1 MSTSSVVQNFVNGL
15 KSRNRNVQNKAAQDL
30 FLYVKTELR
39 EMSQEELAQFF
50 DEFDHHIFNMVN
62 AADINEKKGG
72 ALAMKCL
79 ITSDGLTTRK
89 GISPYLNRLRDLL
102 LINDVSVMEIAARSL
117 VKLANMPGSKG
128 ADSFDFDI
136 KKAFE
141 MLSGDRQEYRRHAAV
156 FILRELAIALPTYF
170 YQQILTFFEHIFNA
184 IFDPKPAIRESA
196 GEALRAALIVTAQRE
211 NTKQSSEPQ
220 WYKICY
226 DEASASFN
234 QDVATGKEQK
244 GMTRDDR
251 IHGGLI
257 VFNELFR
264 CANASWE
271 RRYTALKTL
280 FPKAHHNKFLEAS
293 SHSSMSSQLNTFVP
307 RLKVPFIDKLGS
319 TQMHMEAEHHHNG
332 MAKFASVSSQKK
344 SQTISYFTT
353 IFLLQHNVLESA
365 YAHEILQAH
374 YTTICD
380 NVLEQRFS
388 KSPYVQQALLQILPR
403 LAAFNR
409 EVFVE
414 KYLQICV
421 PHLMQILRGK
431 EKDRTVAYITIG
443 YLAVAVESAIE
454 KYLETI
460 MSCVKMALPAKD
472 LASSKRKAPVD
483 PAVFA
488 CITLLAHAVRSEIV
502 KDVRDILEQ
511 MFSTGLS
518 PALTVCLRELSENV
532 PQLKSGITDGLIGVL
547 SQVLMNKPAAIP
559 YAALPPIAIDG
570 SLIMQMADGGTTVL
584 ALKTLGTF
592 NFEEQNM
599 LDFVQRCAD
608 YFIVHEQQEIRLEAV
623 QTCTRLLKLAVQ
635 SAESMENSKT
645 LSDTVSHVIERLL
658 MVAITDMDCNV
669 RIRILRS
676 LDETFDA
683 KLAQPESL
691 NSLFI
696 TLHDEIFEI
705 RELAMVTI
713 GRLSSMNP
721 AYVMPKLRTTMIE
734 LLTDL
739 KYSGMNRNKEQS
751 ARMLDH
757 LVISTPRLISSYM
770 NPILKALV
778 PKLHEPES
786 NPGVILNV
794 LRTIGDL
801 AEVNGG
807 SNEMELWADDLLSI
821 LLEMLG
827 DAGSPDKRGVAL
839 WTLGQLI
846 SATGRVVSPYHK
858 YPVLIDILINFLKT
872 EQRRSIRRETIRV
885 LGLLGAMDPYKHKM
899 NKGLIDSQKDNVLIA
914 YSDGKVDESQD
925 ISTAELLVNMGNA
938 LDEYYPAVAIAALM
952 RILRDPTLS
961 TRHTSVVQAVTFIF
975 QSLGIK
981 CVPYLAQVL
990 PNLLDNVRTADNNL
1004 REFLFQQL
1012 AILVAFVKLHI
1023 ISYMSDIFKLIKE
1036 FWTINTPLQSTLI
1049 NLIEQIAVALGC
1061 EFRDYLAELIPQ
1073 ILRVL
1078 QHDNSKDRMV
1088 TRRLLQALQKF
1099 GSTLG
1104 YYLPLIVPP
1113 IVKLFDSPYV
1123 PQQVS
1128 LVALETINNLAC
1140 QLDFTDFS
1148 SRIIHPLVRVLD
1160 TEPELRDQ
1168 AMTTLRSLVKQLG
1181 KKYLV
1186 FVPMV
1191 QRILTKHRIGDSEYD
1206 KLLIRLQNNSTL
1218 ADACGSGEFGLR
1230 QAKIKYNEPFVT
1242 DRNSNNRNLQ
1252 VSTNVL
1258 RTAWQV
1264 TRRVS
1269 KDDWVE
1275 WLKRLSI
1282 GLLKESPSHALRACC
1297 SLAQEYDTLLRD
1309 LFNAAF
1315 ISCWTELSPE
1325 HKHELTQSLIQ
1336 ALQVT
1341 DMPEITQ
1348 TILNLAEF
1356 MEHCDRDPIPIE
1368 TNLLGTRAMAC
1379 RAYAKALRY
1388 KEEEFLLKEEASVF
1402 ESLILINNKLQQRE
1416 AAEGLLTTYRN
1427 AANELNVQGR
1437 WYEKLHN
1444 WDQAL
1449 EHYERNLQ
1457 TDSSDLE
1464 ARLGHMRC
1472 LEALGDWSELSQVT
1486 KREWEGFGTEAR
1498 ARASPLAAVAAWG
1511 LQDWE
1516 AMREYVRC
1524 IPEDTQDGSYYR
1536 AVLAVHHD
1544 DFETAQRLIDE
1555 TRDLLD
1561 TELTSMAGESYE
1573 RAYGAM
1579 VCVQMLAELEEVI
1592 QYKLIPERREPL
1604 KTMWWKRLQGGQR
1617 LVEDWRRIIQVH
1629 SLVVKPHD
1637 DIHTWLKYASLCR
1650 KSGSLHL
1657 SHKTLVMLLGTDP
1670 KLNPDEKLP
1679 CNQPQVTFAY
1689 TKYMAAS
1696 NQLQEAYDQL
1706 RCFVDKYSTELS
1718 CLPPEAVKPQ
1728 DQRLMARCYLRLA
1741 TWQNKLQER
1750 LCPGAIQGDLECFE
1764 KATSYDPNWYK
1775 AWHRWAYMNFKVV
1788 QAQKTALD
1796 KQQASLPPGLNIGIG
1811 LSMDSDMLII
1821 QQYAVPAVQGF
1832 FRSISLIKGNSLQDT
1847 LRLLTLWFDYGNHA
1861 EVYDA
1866 LMSGMKLIEI
1876 NTWLQVI
1883 PQLIARIDTH
1893 RQLVGQ
1899 LIHQLLMDIGKNH
1912 PQALVYPLTVASKS
1926 ASLARRNAAFKI
1938 LDSMRKHSPTLVE
1951 QAVMCSEELIRVAIL
1966 WHEQWHEGLEEA
1978 SRLYFGDRN
1987 VKGMFEILEPLHA
2000 MLERGPQTLKET
2012 SFSQAYGRELTE
2024 AYEWSQRYKTSAVV
2038 MDLDRAWDIYYH
2050 VFQKISRQLPQLTS
2064 LELPYVSPKLMTCK
2078 DLELAVPGSYNPGQE
2093 LIRISHIKTNLQ
2105 VITSKQRPRKLCIRG
2120 SNGKDYM
2127 YLLKGHED
2135 LRQDERVM
2143 QLFSLVNTL
2152 LLDDPDTF
2160 RRNLAIQRYAVIP
2173 LSTNSGL
2180 IGWVPHCDTLHTLIR
2195 DYRDKKKVPLNQE
2208 HRTMLNF
2215 APDYDHLTLMQKV
2228 EVFEYALGQTQG
2240 DDLAKLLWL
2249 KSPSSELWFE
2259 RRNNYTRSLAVMSMV
2274 GYILGLGDRHPS
2286 NLMLDRMS
2294 GKILHIDFGDCF
2306 EVAMTREKFPEKIPF
2321 RLTRMLIKAMEVT
2334 GIEGTYRRTC
2344 ESVMLVLRRNK
2355 DSLMAVLEAFVY
2367 DPLLNWRLLD
2377 VDKKGND
2384 AAGANG
2390 GGAAG
2395 RGGSGM
2401 QVGNS
2406 GDSLSNSVEDSLPM
2420 AKSKTYEAQLLLQQA
2435 GGLHNNVADETNSK
2449 ASQVI
2454 KRVKCKLTG
2463 TDFQTQ
2469 KSVNE
2474 QQQVELLIQQATNNE
2489 NLCQCYIGWCPF
2501 W

>member
-1 MSTSSVVQNFVNGL
+1 MSTPSNVQHFVNGL

-39 EMSQEELAQFF
+39 EMSQEELMKFF
-50 DEFDHHIFNMVN
+50 DDFDHHIFNMVN
-62 AADINEKKGG
+62 SPDINEKKGG

-79 ITSDGLTTRK
+79 ISGDALITRK

-102 LINDVSVMEIAARSL
+102 LINDVSIMEIAARSL

-128 ADSFDFDI
+128 AESFDFDI

-184 IFDPKPAIRESA
+184 IFDPKPAIRKSA

-211 NTKQSSEPQ
+211 STKQSSEPQ
-220 WYKICY
+220 WYNICY
-226 DEASASFN
+226 EEASNSFKTE
-234 QDVATGKEQK
+234 VLTGKEQK

-264 CANASWE
+264 CANAQWE
-271 RRYTALKTL
+271 RQYTTLKKL
-280 FPKAHHNKFLEAS
+280 FPKSQHNKFLEAGS
-293 SHSSMSSQLNTFVP
+293 SSSVGSQLTTIVP
-307 RLKVPFIDKLGS
+307 RLKVPFVDKLGS
-319 TQMHMEAEHHHNG
+319 TQMHMDSEQHNG
-332 MAKFASVSSQKK
+332 IGNKLAS
-344 SQTISYFTT
+344 
-353 IFLLQHNVLESA
+353 HNVLESA
-365 YAHEILQAH
+365 YAHEILKKH
-374 YTTICD
+374 FIKICD
-380 NVLEQRFS
+380 NVLEQRSS
-388 KSPYVQQALLQILPR
+388 KSLYVQQALLQIMPR

-414 KYLQICV
+414 QYLNRCV
-421 PHLMQILRGK
+421 AHLMAILRGK
-431 EKDRTVAYITIG
+431 EKDRNVAYITIG
-443 YLAVAVESAIE
+443 YIAVAVESDIE
-454 KYLETI
+454 NLLKPI
-460 MSCVKMALPAKD
+460 MSNIKQALPLKE
-472 LASSKRKAPVD
+472 LASKRKVPVD
-483 PAVFA
+483 ATVFA
-488 CITLLAHAVRSEIV
+488 CITLLAHAVKSQIAE
-502 KDVRDILEQ
+502 DVREILEQ
-511 MFSTGLS
+511 MFHTGLS
-518 PALTVCLRELSENV
+518 PALTVCLRELAENV
-532 PQLKSGITDGLIGVL
+532 SELKSAITEGLIGVL
-547 SQVLMNKPAAIP
+547 FQVLMNKPAAIP
-559 YAALPPIAIDG
+559 YATMPPISIDA
-570 SLIMQMADGGTTVL
+570 SLMLQSADSPTIVL
-584 ALKTLGTF
+584 ALRTLGTF
-592 NFEEQNM
+592 NFQEQNM

-608 YFIVHEQQEIRLEAV
+608 FFIVHEQQEIRLEAV
-623 QTCTRLLKLAVQ
+623 QTCTRLLKLAVKD

-658 MVAITDMDCNV
+658 TVAITDMDYNV

-691 NSLFI
+691 NALFI

-739 KYSGMNRNKEQS
+739 KYSGMSRNKEQS

-786 NPGVILNV
+786 NPGVVLNV

-807 SNEMELWADDLLSI
+807 SNEMELWADELLSI

-914 YSDGKVDESQD
+914 YSDGKSDESQD
-925 ISTAELLVNMGNA
+925 ISSAELLVNMGNA

-975 QSLGIK
+975 HTLGIK

-1023 ISYMSDIFKLIKE
+1023 ISYMDDIFKLIKE
-1036 FWTINTPLQSTLI
+1036 FWTINTPLHSTLI
-1049 NLIEQIAVALGC
+1049 NLIEQIALALGC
-1061 EFRDYLAELIPQ
+1061 EFRDYLAQLIPQ
-1073 ILRVL
+1073 ILRGL
-1078 QHDNSKDRMV
+1078 QQDSSKDRMD

-1104 YYLPLIVPP
+1104 YYLPLILPP
-1113 IVKLFDSPYV
+1113 IIKFFDSPYV

-1128 LVALETINNLAC
+1128 LVALETISVLAG
-1140 QLDFTDFS
+1140 QLDFSDYS
-1148 SRIIHPLVRVLD
+1148 SRIIHPLVRVLE
-1160 TEPELRDQ
+1160 TEPELREQ

-1191 QRILTKHRIGDSEYD
+1191 QRTMSRHRIVDPEYE
-1206 KLLIRLQNNSTL
+1206 KLLTRIQSNSTL
-1218 ADACGSGEFGLR
+1218 ADPCGISFGIGIHFGQR
-1230 QAKIKYNEPFVT
+1230 QAKYNEPFVL
-1242 DRNSNNRNLQ
+1242 DSNSSSKNLK
-1252 VSTNVL
+1252 VSTTAL

-1264 TRRVS
+1264 SRRVS

-1275 WLKRLSI
+1275 WLKRLSV

-1297 SLAQEYDTLLRD
+1297 VLAQDYDTLLRD

-1315 ISCWTELSPE
+1315 ISCWTKLSKE
-1325 HKHELTQSLIQ
+1325 HKDELTQSLIQ
-1336 ALQVT
+1336 ALKIT

-1356 MEHCDRDPIPIE
+1356 MEHCDRDPIPFE
-1368 TNLLGTRAMAC
+1368 TQLLGTRAMAC

-1388 KEEEFLLKEEASVF
+1388 KEKEFVERQEAPVF

-1427 AANELNVQGR
+1427 SANKGNVHGR

-1449 EHYERNLQ
+1449 HHYQLNLNAD
-1457 TDSSDLE
+1457 TNDLE

-1472 LEALGDWSELSQVT
+1472 LEALGDWSQLSS
-1486 KREWEGFGTEAR
+1486 KCKEEWPKFSTEDK

-1516 AMREYVRC
+1516 GMQEYVRC
-1524 IPEDTQDGSYYR
+1524 IPVDTQDGSYYR
-1536 AVLAVHHD
+1536 AVLAVHREEY
-1544 DFETAQRLIDE
+1544 ETAQRLIDE

-1592 QYKLIPERREPL
+1592 QYKLIPDRREPL
-1604 KTMWWKRLQGGQR
+1604 KAMWWKRLQGGQR

-1629 SLVVKPHD
+1629 SLVVKPHE

-1650 KSGSLHL
+1650 KSGSLYL

-1670 KLNPDEKLP
+1670 QLAPDEPLP
-1679 CNQPQVTFAY
+1679 CNLPQVTYAY
-1689 TKYMAAS
+1689 TKYLAGSGEPELAYK
-1696 NQLQEAYDQL
+1696 QLDDFVNTYSAQL
-1706 RCFVDKYSTELS
+1706 T
-1718 CLPPEAVKPQ
+1718 CLPPEARKPQ

-1741 TWQNKLQER
+1741 TWQNKQHENR
-1750 LCPGAIQGDLECFE
+1750 SNQDAVKGALECFAQ
-1764 KATSYDPNWYK
+1764 ATSYDPNWYK
-1775 AWHRWAYMNFKVV
+1775 AWHLWAYMNFKVV
-1788 QAQKTALD
+1788 REK
-1796 KQQASLPPGLNIGIG
+1796 SPSGL
-1811 LSMDSDMLII
+1811 DSDRSII
-1821 QQYAVPAVQGF
+1821 QKYAVPAVQGF
-1832 FRSISLIKGNSLQDT
+1832 FRSISLIQGNSLQDT
-1847 LRLLTLWFDYGNHA
+1847 LRLLTLWFDYGHHA
-1861 EVYDA
+1861 EVFHA
-1866 LMSGMKLIEI
+1866 LDSGMKVIEI

-1893 RQLVGQ
+1893 RRLVGQ
-1899 LIHQLLMDIGKNH
+1899 LIHTLLIDVGKNH

-1926 ASLARRNAAFKI
+1926 ASLSRKNAAFKV

-2000 MLERGPQTLKET
+2000 MLDRGPQTLKET

-2024 AYEWSQRYKTSAVV
+2024 AYEWTQRYKTSAVL

-2078 DLELAVPGSYNPGQE
+2078 NLELAVPGSYNPGQE

-2208 HRTMLNF
+2208 HRTMLNY

-2240 DDLAKLLWL
+2240 DDLAMLLWL

-2377 VDKKGND
+2377 VDKKANETTTTSS
-2384 AAGANG
+2384 AAAVGS
-2390 GGAAG
+2390 
-2395 RGGSGM
+2395 GGSP
-2401 QVGNS
+2401 
-2406 GDSLSNSVEDSLPM
+2406 SNSNEQESLLQGNPM
-2420 AKSKTYEAQLLLQQA
+2420 AKSKTYEPQLPHGALS
-2435 GGLHNNVADETNSK
+2435 NVADVTSGK
-2449 ASQVI
+2449 ASMVI
-2454 KRVKCKLTG
+2454 QRVNRKLTG
-2463 TDFQTQ
+2463 TDFQMSKMT
-2469 KSVNE
+2469 E

>member
-1 MSTSSVVQNFVNGL
+1 MSTTSVVQQFVNGL
-15 KSRNRNVQNKAAQDL
+15 KSRNRNVQNKATQDL
-30 FLYVKTELR
+30 LFYVKTELR

-50 DEFDHHIFNMVN
+50 DEFDHHIFTMVN
-62 AADINEKKGG
+62 ATDINEKKGG

-79 ITSDGLTTRK
+79 INCEGSLTARK

-117 VKLANMPGSKG
+117 VKLANMPTSKG

-141 MLSGDRQEYRRHAAV
+141 VLRGERQEYRRHSAV

-170 YQQILTFFEHIFNA
+170 YQHILTFFEVIFNA

-211 NTKQSSEPQ
+211 STKQSSEPQ
-220 WYKICY
+220 WYRICY
-226 DEASASFN
+226 DEANGSFN
-234 QDVATGKEQK
+234 ADLASSKDQK
-244 GMTRDDR
+244 GVTRDDR
-251 IHGGLI
+251 IHGGLV

-264 CANASWE
+264 CANATWE
-271 RRYTALKTL
+271 RRYTSLKTL
-280 FPKAHHNKFLEAS
+280 FPKTQHNKFLEAS
-293 SHSSMSSQLNTFVP
+293 SSSSMGSQLNTLVP

-319 TQMHMEAEHHHNG
+319 SQTHLGEGEHHKG
-332 MAKFASVSSQKK
+332 VAKFAS
-344 SQTISYFTT
+344 
-353 IFLLQHNVLESA
+353 
-365 YAHEILQAH
+365 
-374 YTTICD
+374 
-380 NVLEQRFS
+380 
-388 KSPYVQQALLQILPR
+388 
-403 LAAFNR
+403 
-409 EVFVE
+409 
-414 KYLQICV
+414 
-421 PHLMQILRGK
+421 ILRGK

-443 YLAVAVESAIE
+443 YIAVAVQSAIE
-454 KYLETI
+454 VHLSSI
-460 MSCVKMALPAKD
+460 MTSVKVALPAKD
-472 LASSKRKAPVD
+472 LTSKRKVPVD

-488 CITLLAHAVRSEIV
+488 CITLLAHAVKSEIADDV
-502 KDVRDILEQ
+502 KDILEQ
-511 MFSTGLS
+511 MFYTGLS

-532 PQLKSGITDGLIGVL
+532 PQLKSAITEGLIGIL
-547 SQVLMNKPAAIP
+547 SQVLMNKAAVLP
-559 YAALPPIAIDG
+559 YTALPTIAIDG
-570 SLIMQMADGGTTVL
+570 SLMQNGDGATTVL

-608 YFIVHEQQEIRLEAV
+608 FFIVHEQQEIRLEAV

-635 SAESMENSKT
+635 SSESMENSKT

-676 LDETFDA
+676 LDETFDG

-713 GRLSSMNP
+713 GRLSSINP

-734 LLTDL
+734 LITDL
-739 KYSGMNRNKEQS
+739 KYSGMSRNKEQS
-751 ARMLDH
+751 AKMLDH

-807 SNEMELWADDLLSI
+807 SDEMELWADDLLSI

-1023 ISYMSDIFKLIKE
+1023 ISYMGDIFKLIKE
-1036 FWTINTPLQSTLI
+1036 FWTINTPLQNTLI

-1104 YYLPLIVPP
+1104 YYLPLILPP
-1113 IVKLFDSPYV
+1113 IVKLFDSPDEV
-1123 PQQVS
+1123 
-1128 LVALETINNLAC
+1128 
-1140 QLDFTDFS
+1140 
-1148 SRIIHPLVRVLD
+1148 
-1160 TEPELRDQ
+1160 
-1168 AMTTLRSLVKQLG
+1168 G
-1181 KKYLV
+1181 
-1186 FVPMV
+1186 
-1191 QRILTKHRIGDSEYD
+1191 
-1206 KLLIRLQNNSTL
+1206 
-1218 ADACGSGEFGLR
+1218 
-1230 QAKIKYNEPFVT
+1230 
-1242 DRNSNNRNLQ
+1242 
-1252 VSTNVL
+1252 
-1258 RTAWQV
+1258 W
-1264 TRRVS
+1264 
-1269 KDDWVE
+1269 E
-1275 WLKRLSI
+1275 W
-1282 GLLKESPSHALRACC
+1282 E
-1297 SLAQEYDTLLRD
+1297 
-1309 LFNAAF
+1309 
-1315 ISCWTELSPE
+1315 
-1325 HKHELTQSLIQ
+1325 
-1336 ALQVT
+1336 
-1341 DMPEITQ
+1341 
-1348 TILNLAEF
+1348 
-1356 MEHCDRDPIPIE
+1356 EHCDRDPIPIQ
-1368 TNLLGTRAMAC
+1368 TKLLGTRAMAC

-1388 KEEEFLLKEEASVF
+1388 KEEEFLLREDSQVF

-1416 AAEGLLTTYRN
+1416 AAEGLLTRYRN

-1444 WDQAL
+1444 WDEAL
-1449 EHYERNLQ
+1449 EHYERNLK
-1457 TDSSDLE
+1457 TNSSDLE

-1472 LEALGDWSELSQVT
+1472 LEALGDWSELSNVT
-1486 KREWEGFGTEAR
+1486 KHEWETFGAEAKSR
-1498 ARASPLAAVAAWG
+1498 AGPLAAVAAWG

-1670 KLNPDEKLP
+1670 KLNPNQPLP
-1679 CNQPQVTFAY
+1679 CNQPQVTYAY
-1689 TKYMAAS
+1689 TKYMAAN
-1696 NQLQEAYDQL
+1696 NQLQEAYEQL
-1706 RCFVDKYSTELS
+1706 THFVSTYSQELS
-1718 CLPPEAVKPQ
+1718 CLPPEALKQQ
-1728 DQRLMARCYLRLA
+1728 DQRLMARCYLRMA
-1741 TWQNKLQER
+1741 TWQNKLQDSIR
-1750 LCPGAIQGDLECFE
+1750 PDAIQGALECFE

-1775 AWHRWAYMNFKVV
+1775 AWHLWAYMNFKVV
-1788 QAQKTALD
+1788 QAQKSALD
-1796 KQQASLPPGLNIGIG
+1796 KQQPPGASMG
-1811 LSMDSDMLII
+1811 LDSDLMII
-1821 QQYAVPAVQGF
+1821 QRYAVPAVQGF

-1861 EVYDA
+1861 EVYEA
-1866 LMSGMKLIEI
+1866 LLSGMKLIEI

-1938 LDSMRKHSPTLVE
+1938 LDSMTKHSPTLVE

-2064 LELPYVSPKLMTCK
+2064 LELPYVSPKLTTCK

-2093 LIRISHIKTNLQ
+2093 LIRISIIKTNLQ

-2228 EVFEYALGQTQG
+2228 EVFEHALGQTQG

-2384 AAGANG
+2384 AVAGA
-2390 GGAAG
+2390 GAPGG

-2401 QVGNS
+2401 Q
-2406 GDSLSNSVEDSLPM
+2406 DSLSNSVEDSLPM
-2420 AKSKTYEAQLLLQQA
+2420 AKSKPYDPTLQQ

-2463 TDFQTQ
+2463 TDFQTE

-2474 QQQVELLIQQATNNE
+2474 QSQVELLIQQATNNE

>member
-1 MSTSSVVQNFVNGL
+1 MSTTSVVQQFVNGL
-15 KSRNRNVQNKAAQDL
+15 KSRNRNVQNKATQDL
-30 FLYVKTELR
+30 VFYVKTELR

-50 DEFDHHIFNMVN
+50 DEFDHHIFTMVN
-62 AADINEKKGG
+62 ATDINEKKGG

-79 ITSDGLTTRK
+79 INCEGSLTARK

-117 VKLANMPGSKG
+117 VKLANMPTSKG

-141 MLSGDRQEYRRHAAV
+141 VLRGERQEYRRHAAV

-170 YQQILTFFEHIFNA
+170 YQHILTFFEVIFNA

-211 NTKQSSEPQ
+211 STKQSSEPQ
-220 WYKICY
+220 WYRICF
-226 DEASASFN
+226 DEANGSFN
-234 QDVATGKEQK
+234 ADLAAGKDQK
-244 GMTRDDR
+244 GVTRDDR

-264 CANASWE
+264 CANATWE
-271 RRYTALKTL
+271 QRYSSLKTL
-280 FPKAHHNKFLEAS
+280 FPKTQHNKFLEAS
-293 SHSSMSSQLNTFVP
+293 SSSGMGSHLNTLVP

-319 TQMHMEAEHHHNG
+319 TQTHLGEGEHHKG
-332 MAKFASVSSQKK
+332 VAKFAS
-344 SQTISYFTT
+344 
-353 IFLLQHNVLESA
+353 HNVLESA
-365 YAHEILQAH
+365 YAQEILQEH

-380 NVLEQRFS
+380 NVLEQRTS

-409 EVFVE
+409 AVFVE
-414 KYLQICV
+414 KYLQTCV
-421 PHLMQILRGK
+421 SHLMQILRGK

-443 YLAVAVESAIE
+443 YMAVAVQSAIE
-454 KYLETI
+454 VHLSSI
-460 MSCVKMALPAKD
+460 MTSVKVALPAKD
-472 LASSKRKAPVD
+472 LTSKRKVPVD

-488 CITLLAHAVRSEIV
+488 CITLLAHAVKSEIADDV
-502 KDVRDILEQ
+502 KDILEQ
-511 MFSTGLS
+511 MFYTGLS

-532 PQLKSGITDGLIGVL
+532 PQLKSAITEGLIGIL
-547 SQVLMNKPAAIP
+547 SQVLMNKATVVP
-559 YAALPPIAIDG
+559 YTAMPSIAIDG
-570 SLIMQMADGGTTVL
+570 SLMQNADGATTVL

-608 YFIVHEQQEIRLEAV
+608 FFIVHEQQEIRLEAV

-635 SAESMENSKT
+635 SSESMENSKT

-658 MVAITDMDCNV
+658 IVAITDMDCNV

-734 LLTDL
+734 LITDL
-739 KYSGMNRNKEQS
+739 KYSGMSRNKEQS
-751 ARMLDH
+751 AKMLDH

-807 SNEMELWADDLLSI
+807 SDEMELWADELLSI

-1023 ISYMSDIFKLIKE
+1023 ISYMGDIFKLIKE
-1036 FWTINTPLQSTLI
+1036 FWTINTPLQNTLI

-1128 LVALETINNLAC
+1128 MVALETINNLAC

-1168 AMTTLRSLVKQLG
+1168 AMITLRSLVKQLG

-1191 QRILTKHRIGDSEYD
+1191 QRTLNKHRISDPEYE
-1206 KLLIRLQNNSTL
+1206 KQLSKIQSNSTL
-1218 ADACGSGEFGLR
+1218 ADSSGAGESDLR
-1230 QAKIKYNEPFVT
+1230 TAKFKNNEPFVT
-1242 DRNSNNRNLQ
+1242 DRNSNNKNLQ
-1252 VSTNVL
+1252 VTTNEL

-1282 GLLKESPSHALRACC
+1282 GLLKESPSHALRACR

-1315 ISCWTELSPE
+1315 ISCWTELSPDL
-1325 HKHELTQSLIQ
+1325 KNELTQSLIQ

-1368 TNLLGTRAMAC
+1368 TKLLGTRAMAC

-1388 KEEEFLLKEEASVF
+1388 KEEEFLLREDSQVF

-1449 EHYERNLQ
+1449 EHYERNLK

-1472 LEALGDWSELSQVT
+1472 LEALGDWSELSNVT
-1486 KREWEGFGTEAR
+1486 KHEWETFGTEAKSR
-1498 ARASPLAAVAAWG
+1498 AGPLAAVAAWG

-1670 KLNPDEKLP
+1670 KLNPHQPLP
-1679 CNQPQVTFAY
+1679 CNQPQVTYAY
-1689 TKYMAAS
+1689 TKYMAAN
-1696 NQLQEAYDQL
+1696 NQLQDAYEQL
-1706 RCFVDKYSTELS
+1706 RHFVNTYSQELS
-1718 CLPPEAVKPQ
+1718 CLPPEALKQQ

-1741 TWQNKLQER
+1741 TWQNKLQDSIGPEAI
-1750 LCPGAIQGDLECFE
+1750 PGALECFE

-1775 AWHRWAYMNFKVV
+1775 AWHLWAYMNFKVV
-1788 QAQKTALD
+1788 QAQKSALD
-1796 KQQASLPPGLNIGIG
+1796 KQQPPGASMGMTMG
-1811 LSMDSDMLII
+1811 LGLDSDLMII

-1861 EVYDA
+1861 EVYEA
-1866 LMSGMKLIEI
+1866 LLSGMKLIEI

-2093 LIRISHIKTNLQ
+2093 LIRISIIKTNLQ

-2228 EVFEYALGQTQG
+2228 EVFEHALGQTQG

-2384 AAGANG
+2384 AVAGA
-2390 GGAAG
+2390 GAPGG

-2401 QVGNS
+2401 Q
-2406 GDSLSNSVEDSLPM
+2406 DSLSNSVEDSLPM
-2420 AKSKTYEAQLLLQQA
+2420 AKSKPYDPTLQQ

>member
-1 MSTSSVVQNFVNGL
+1 MSTTSIVQQFVTGL

-39 EMSQEELAQFF
+39 EMSQEELVQFF
-50 DEFDHHIFNMVN
+50 EDFNDQIFSMVMST
-62 AADINEKKGG
+62 DINEKKGG
-72 ALAMKCL
+72 VLAIKCL
-79 ITSDGLTTRK
+79 VSGDVINTMKRITK
-89 GISPYLNRLRDLL
+89 YYNHLRDLL
-102 LINDVSVMEIAARSL
+102 PCNDVSVMEIAARTL
-117 VKLANMPGSKG
+117 VKLANLPGSKG
-128 ADSFDFDI
+128 AESFEFDI
-136 KKAFE
+136 KRAFE
-141 MLSGDRQEYRRHAAV
+141 WLSGDRHEYRRHAAV
-156 FILRELAIALPTYF
+156 FILRELAVAMPTYF
-170 YQQILTFFEHIFNA
+170 YQQISTFFDQIFNA

-196 GEALRAALIVTAQRE
+196 GEALRAALIVTSQRE

-220 WYKICY
+220 WYKISY
-226 DEASASFN
+226 AEAIKSFN
-234 QDVATGKEQK
+234 EDPALVQKEPK

-251 IHGGLI
+251 IHGSMI
-257 VFNELFR
+257 IFNELFR
-264 CANASWE
+264 CSNANWE
-271 RRYTALKTL
+271 RRYNTLKALLPDALSCKL
-280 FPKAHHNKFLEAS
+280 GDGAS
-293 SHSSMSSQLNTFVP
+293 VTYVAGAGGSGSGGSGHQLTTIVP
-307 RLKVPFIDKLGS
+307 RLKAPFVKKLGS
-319 TQMHMEAEHHHNG
+319 THLVDLGEQHQVSNH
-332 MAKFASVSSQKK
+332 KFNTSN
-344 SQTISYFTT
+344 I
-353 IFLLQHNVLESA
+353 LESS
-365 YAHEILQAH
+365 YAREVIMEH
-374 YTTICD
+374 YTIICE
-380 NVLEQRFS
+380 NIIEQRNS
-388 KSPYVQQALLQILPR
+388 KSTYVQQALLQILPR
-403 LAAFNR
+403 LAAINR
-409 EVFVE
+409 EIFVQ
-414 KYLQICV
+414 KYLNICIN
-421 PHLMQILRGK
+421 HLLMVLKSK
-431 EKDRTVAYITIG
+431 EKDRNIAYITIG
-443 YLAVAVESAIE
+443 YIAVAVESNID
-454 KYLETI
+454 KYLKTI
-460 MSCVKMALPAKD
+460 MTAVKAALPPKD
-472 LASSKRKAPVD
+472 ATSKRKAAID
-483 PAVFA
+483 PAIFA
-488 CITLLAHAVRSEIV
+488 CITLLAHAVKTGINNDV
-502 KDVRDILEQ
+502 KDILEQ
-511 MFSTGLS
+511 MFSTGIS
-518 PALTVCLRELSENV
+518 PALTVCLRELADNV
-532 PQLKSGITDGLIGVL
+532 PHLKSAIADGLIGVL
-547 SQVLMNKPAAIP
+547 SQILMNKPIGLT
-559 YAALPPIAIDG
+559 YGNMMSGTG
-570 SLIMQMADGGTTVL
+570 SMDSSVNLSQDVPTIVL
-584 ALKTLGTF
+584 ALRTLGSF

-608 YFIVHEQQEIRLEAV
+608 YYINHEQQEIRLEAV
-623 QTCTRLLKLAVQ
+623 QSCTRLLKLAVQ
-635 SAESMENSKT
+635 SADSSENSKT
-645 LSDTVSHVIERLL
+645 LSDTVSHAIERLL
-658 MVAITDMDCNV
+658 IVAITDMDCNV
-669 RIRILRS
+669 RVRILRS

-683 KLAQPESL
+683 ELAQPESL
-691 NSLFI
+691 SALFI
-696 TLHDEIFEI
+696 TLNDEIFEI

-713 GRLSSMNP
+713 GRLSAMNP
-721 AYVMPKLRTTMIE
+721 AYVMPKLRRVMIQ
-734 LLTDL
+734 LLTEL
-739 KYSGMNRNKEQS
+739 EHSGMSRNKEQS

-770 NPILKALV
+770 NPILTILV
-778 PKLHEPES
+778 PKLKEPES
-786 NPGVILNV
+786 NPGVVLNV
-794 LRTIGDL
+794 LRAIGDL

-807 SNEMELWADDLLSI
+807 SNEMEMWADDLLSI

-846 SATGRVVSPYHK
+846 SATGRVVTPYHK

-899 NKGLIDSQKDNVLIA
+899 NKGLIDSQNDSVLISLTD
-914 YSDGKVDESQD
+914 YKVEENQD
-925 ISTAELLVNMGNA
+925 ISTAELLVNMGNI

-961 TRHTSVVQAVTFIF
+961 SRHTSVVQAVTYIF

-981 CVPYLAQVL
+981 CVPYLSQVL
-990 PNLLDNVRTADNNL
+990 PSLLENVRTANNNL

-1012 AILVAFVKLHI
+1012 AILVEIVRQHI
-1023 ISYMSDIFKLIKE
+1023 ITYMNDIFKLIKE
-1036 FWTINTPLQSTLI
+1036 FWTNNTPLQSTLI
-1049 NLIEQIAVALGC
+1049 NLIEQIAVALGG
-1061 EFRDYLAELIPQ
+1061 EFRNYLAQLIPQ

-1078 QHDNSKDRMV
+1078 QHDNSKDRNV
-1088 TRRLLQALQKF
+1088 TKRLLQALKKF
-1099 GSTLG
+1099 GNNLDD
-1104 YYLPLIVPP
+1104 YLHLIVPP

-1128 LVALETINNLAC
+1128 MVALETIDQLAWN
-1140 QLDFTDFS
+1140 LDFTDFS
-1148 SRIIHPLVRVLD
+1148 SRIIHPLVRVMD
-1160 TEPELRDQ
+1160 NEPELRDQ
-1168 AMTTLRSLVKQLG
+1168 AMSTLCSLVIQLG

-1186 FVPMV
+1186 FAPLVNRTITK
-1191 QRILTKHRIGDSEYD
+1191 QRIVNAQYE
-1206 KLLIRLQNNSTL
+1206 KLLSKLQSNTTMCLDEEFLMRQTKYKANS
-1218 ADACGSGEFGLR
+1218 AANAMSDANTT
-1230 QAKIKYNEPFVT
+1230 IKKLN
-1242 DRNSNNRNLQ
+1242 
-1252 VSTNVL
+1252 VSTAQL
-1258 RTAWQV
+1258 CMAWQV
-1264 TRRVS
+1264 NRRVS

-1282 GLLKESPSHALRACC
+1282 GLLRESRSHALRACRV
-1297 SLAQEYDTLLRD
+1297 LAEDYDKLLRD

-1315 ISCWTELSPE
+1315 ISCWTELSTE
-1325 HKHELTQSLIQ
+1325 HKNELTKSLIQ

-1356 MEHCDRDPIPIE
+1356 MEHCDKDPILIDPK
-1368 TNLLGTRAMAC
+1368 LLGTRAMAC

-1388 KEEEFLLKEEASVF
+1388 KEEEFVSHKDPHVF
-1402 ESLILINNKLQQRE
+1402 ESLILINNKLQQKE

-1427 AANELNVQGR
+1427 AVGGENSRFKDELKVQGR

-1449 EHYERNLQ
+1449 IHYQRNLGQ
-1457 TDSSDLE
+1457 DNSDME
-1464 ARLGHMRC
+1464 SRLGSMRC
-1472 LEALGDWSELSQVT
+1472 LESLGEWSQLSRVAKQ
-1486 KREWEGFGTEAR
+1486 EWDSFGKEVKCKAG
-1498 ARASPLAAVAAWG
+1498 PLAAVAAWG

-1516 AMREYVRC
+1516 AMQEYVRC
-1524 IPEDTQDGSYYR
+1524 IPEDTQDGSFYR

-1544 DFETAQRLIDE
+1544 EFELAQRLIDE

-1604 KTMWWKRLQGGQR
+1604 KCMWWKRLQGGQR

-1629 SLVVKPHD
+1629 SLVVRPHD

-1650 KSGSLHL
+1650 KSGSLQQ
-1657 SHKTLVMLLGTDP
+1657 SHKTLVMLLGSDP
-1670 KLNPDEKLP
+1670 SENVKEPLP
-1679 CNQPQVTFAY
+1679 YNLPQVTYAY
-1689 TKYMAAS
+1689 TKHMAAS
-1696 NQLQEAYDQL
+1696 DNMQGAYDQL
-1706 RCFVDKYSTELS
+1706 SRFVNTYSNQLS
-1718 CLPPEAVKPQ
+1718 CIPDTVYKQE
-1728 DQRLMARCYLRLA
+1728 DHRLLARCYLRLA
-1741 TWQNKLQER
+1741 IWQNKLQGLE
-1750 LCPGAIQGDLECFE
+1750 PDAVQGSLECFE
-1764 KATSYDPNWYK
+1764 KATDYDPNWYK
-1775 AWHRWAYMNFKVV
+1775 AWHLYAYMNFKVV
-1788 QAQKTALD
+1788 QAQ
-1796 KQQASLPPGLNIGIG
+1796 SLENIKSPIDLHNGVNLLEKEKMTIE
-1811 LSMDSDMLII
+1811 
-1821 QQYAVPAVQGF
+1821 QYAVPAVHGF

-1847 LRLLTLWFDYGNHA
+1847 LRLLTLWFDYGHHS
-1861 EVYDA
+1861 EIYDA
-1866 LMSGMKLIEI
+1866 LLSGMKVIEI

-1893 RQLVGQ
+1893 RNLVGQ
-1899 LIHQLLMDIGKNH
+1899 LIHQLLMDIGKYH

-1926 ASLARRNAAFKI
+1926 ASVPRKNAAFKI

-1951 QAVMCSEELIRVAIL
+1951 QTMMISEELIRVAIL

-1987 VKGMFEILEPLHA
+1987 IKGMFEILEPLHA

-2024 AYEWSQRYKTSAVV
+2024 AYEWTQRYKSSNSL
-2038 MDLDRAWDIYYH
+2038 MDLDHAWDNYYH

-2064 LELPYVSPKLMTCK
+2064 LELPYVSPKLLACK

-2093 LIRISHIKTNLQ
+2093 LIRISFIKTNLQ

-2208 HRTMLNF
+2208 HRTMLSIS
-2215 APDYDHLTLMQKV
+2215 PDYDHLTLMQKV
-2228 EVFEYALGQTQG
+2228 EVFEYALDQTPG

-2249 KSPSSELWFE
+2249 KSPSSEVWFE
-2259 RRNNYTRSLAVMSMV
+2259 RRTNYTRSLAVMSMV

-2377 VDKKGND
+2377 TEAKNHRTKN
-2384 AAGANG
+2384 ANNSG
-2390 GGAAG
+2390 GGMAG
-2395 RGGSGM
+2395 GGNTG
-2401 QVGNS
+2401 
-2406 GDSLSNSVEDSLPM
+2406 SLSNSIDDNILHSNT
-2420 AKSKTYEAQLLLQQA
+2420 ATKSKVYDNQFLLA
-2435 GGLHNNVADETNSK
+2435 HMANTTNADITNSK
-2449 ASQVI
+2449 ASKVI
-2454 KRVKCKLTG
+2454 KRVKRKLTG
-2463 TDFQTQ
+2463 SDFLTQT
-2469 KSVNE
+2469 SYTV
-2474 QQQVELLIQQATNNE
+2474 QQQVDLLIQQATNNE

>member
-1 MSTSSVVQNFVNGL
+1 MSTTSIVQQFVAGL
-15 KSRNRNVQNKAAQDL
+15 KSRNHNVQNKTAQDL

-39 EMSQEELAQFF
+39 EMSQEELVHFF
-50 DEFDHHIFNMVN
+50 DDFNHQIFSMVMSS
-62 AADINEKKGG
+62 DINEKKGG
-72 ALAMKCL
+72 VLAIKCMISGDVVNTMKR
-79 ITSDGLTTRK
+79 IT
-89 GISPYLNRLRDLL
+89 PYYNHLRDLL
-102 LINDVSVMEIAARSL
+102 PCNDVSVMEIAARTL
-117 VKLANMPGSKG
+117 VKLANLPGSKG
-128 ADSFDFDI
+128 AESFEFDI
-136 KKAFE
+136 KRAFE
-141 MLSGDRQEYRRHAAV
+141 WLSGDRHEYRRYAAV
-156 FILRELAIALPTYF
+156 FILRELAVAMPTYF
-170 YQQILTFFEHIFNA
+170 YQQISTFFDHIFNA
-184 IFDPKPAIRESA
+184 IFDPKPGIRESA
-196 GEALRAALIVTAQRE
+196 GGALRAALIVTSQRE
-211 NTKQSSEPQ
+211 NTKQSSEPI
-220 WYKICY
+220 WYKTCY
-226 DEASASFN
+226 TEAHKSFLE
-234 QDVATGKEQK
+234 DAVALQREAK
-244 GMTRDDR
+244 GMTREDR
-251 IHGGLI
+251 VHGSLI
-257 VFNELFR
+257 IFNELFR
-264 CANASWE
+264 CSNATWE
-271 RRYTALKTL
+271 RRYNSLKTL
-280 FPKAHHNKFLEAS
+280 LPETLSTKLGDSLAVSYLTAGS
-293 SHSSMSSQLNTFVP
+293 SAGGSSVGSQLTTIVP
-307 RLKVPFIDKLGS
+307 RLKAPFIKKMGS
-319 TQMHMEAEHHHNG
+319 TRLVEIAEQHQNL
-332 MAKFASVSSQKK
+332 
-344 SQTISYFTT
+344 SYKLNTS
-353 IFLLQHNVLESA
+353 NVLESS
-365 YAHEILQAH
+365 YAREVLMDH

-380 NVLEQRFS
+380 NILDQRLA
-388 KSPYVQQALLQILPR
+388 KSLYIQQTLLQILPR
-403 LAAFNR
+403 LAAINR
-409 EVFVE
+409 EIFVQ
-414 KYLQICV
+414 KYLKLCV
-421 PHLMQILRGK
+421 QHLLNVLKGK
-431 EKDRTVAYITIG
+431 EKDRNIAYITIG
-443 YLAVAVESAIE
+443 YIAVAVERDID
-454 KYLETI
+454 KHLPTI
-460 MSCVKMALPAKD
+460 MTAIKAALPPKD
-472 LASSKRKAPVD
+472 VTNKRKFAID
-483 PAVFA
+483 PAIFA
-488 CITLLAHAVRSEIV
+488 CITLLAHAVKSHITD
-502 KDVRDILEQ
+502 DVRDILEQ

-518 PALTVCLRELSENV
+518 PALTVCLRELAENV
-532 PQLKSGITDGLIGVL
+532 PHLKSAIAEGLIGVL
-547 SQVLMNKPAAIP
+547 SQILMNKTSGAL
-559 YAALPPIAIDG
+559 YAGMLPVNSPMESSINLPQDVPTI
-570 SLIMQMADGGTTVL
+570 VL
-584 ALKTLGTF
+584 ALRTLGTF

-599 LDFVQRCAD
+599 LDFIQRSAD
-608 YFIVHEQQEIRLEAV
+608 YFINHDQQEIRLEAV
-623 QTCTRLLKLAVQ
+623 QTCTHLLKLAVRT
-635 SAESMENSKT
+635 ADTIENSAT
-645 LSDTVSHVIERLL
+645 LIETVSHVIERLL
-658 MVAITDMDCNV
+658 IVAITDMDCNV
-669 RIRILRS
+669 RVRILRS

-683 KLAQPESL
+683 ELAQPESL
-691 NSLFI
+691 SALFI
-696 TLHDEIFEI
+696 TLNDEIFEI

-713 GRLSSMNP
+713 GRLSTMNP
-721 AYVMPKLRTTMIE
+721 AYVMPKLRKVMVQ
-734 LLTDL
+734 LLTEL
-739 KYSGMNRNKEQS
+739 EHSGMSRNKEQS

-757 LVISTPRLISSYM
+757 LVISTPRLISTYM
-770 NPILKALV
+770 NPILSILV
-778 PKLHEPES
+778 PKLREPES
-786 NPGVILNV
+786 NPGVVLNV
-794 LRTIGDL
+794 LRAIGDL

-807 SNEMELWADDLLSI
+807 SEEMEMWADELLAI

-846 SATGRVVSPYHK
+846 SATGRVVTPYHK
-858 YPVLIDILINFLKT
+858 YPVLIDILINFLRT

-899 NKGLIDSQKDNVLIA
+899 NKGLIDSQKDSVLISL
-914 YSDGKVDESQD
+914 SDYKVDENQD
-925 ISTAELLVNMGNA
+925 ISTAELLVNMGNI

-961 TRHTSVVQAVTFIF
+961 SRHTSVVQAVTYIF

-981 CVPYLAQVL
+981 CVPYLSQVL
-990 PNLLDNVRTADNNL
+990 PSLLENVRTANNNL

-1012 AILVAFVKLHI
+1012 AILVEIVRQHI
-1023 ISYMSDIFKLIKE
+1023 ITYMNDIFKLIKE
-1036 FWTINTPLQSTLI
+1036 FWTNNTPLQSTLI
-1049 NLIEQIAVALGC
+1049 NLIEQIAVALGG
-1061 EFRDYLAELIPQ
+1061 EFRNYLAQLIPQ

-1078 QHDNSKDRMV
+1078 QHDSSKDRNV
-1088 TRRLLQALQKF
+1088 TKRLLQAIEKF
-1099 GSTLG
+1099 GNNLDD
-1104 YYLPLIVPP
+1104 YLHLVVPP
-1113 IVKLFDSPYV
+1113 IVRLYDSPYV

-1128 LVALETINNLAC
+1128 LVALETIDSLAWI
-1140 QLDFTDFS
+1140 LDFTDFA

-1160 TEPELRDQ
+1160 SEPELRDQ
-1168 AMTTLRSLVKQLG
+1168 AMSTLCSLVIQLG
-1181 KKYLV
+1181 KRYLV
-1186 FVPMV
+1186 FAPLVNRTV
-1191 QRILTKHRIGDSEYD
+1191 TRQRIVDSKYE
-1206 KLLIRLQNNSTL
+1206 KLLAKLQSNTTMCL
-1218 ADACGSGEFGLR
+1218 DEEFLMR
-1230 QAKIKYNEPFVT
+1230 QAKFKSSNMVATLSDVNTTIKKLN
-1242 DRNSNNRNLQ
+1242 
-1252 VSTNVL
+1252 VSTKQL
-1258 RTAWQV
+1258 CMAWQV
-1264 TRRVS
+1264 NRRVS

-1282 GLLKESPSHALRACC
+1282 GLLRESRSHALRACRV
-1297 SLAQEYDTLLRD
+1297 LAEDYDKLLRD

-1325 HKHELTQSLIQ
+1325 HKNELTQSLIQ

-1356 MEHCDRDPIPIE
+1356 MEHCDKDPILIDPK
-1368 TNLLGTRAMAC
+1368 LLGTRAMAC

-1388 KEEEFLLKEEASVF
+1388 KEEEFMTHKDPHVF
-1402 ESLILINNKLQQRE
+1402 ESLILINNKLQQKE

-1427 AANELNVQGR
+1427 AVGSENSRFKDELKVQGR

-1449 EHYERNLQ
+1449 IYYQRNLRQ
-1457 TDSSDLE
+1457 DSTDMESH
-1464 ARLGHMRC
+1464 LGYLRC
-1472 LEALGDWSELSQVT
+1472 LESLGQWSDLSSVAKEEWDTFSRET
-1486 KREWEGFGTEAR
+1486 KCKAG
-1498 ARASPLAAVAAWG
+1498 PLAAVAAWG

-1516 AMREYVRC
+1516 SMQEYVKC
-1524 IPEDTQDGSYYR
+1524 IPEDSQDGSFYR
-1536 AVLAVHHD
+1536 AVLAVHYE
-1544 DFETAQRLIDE
+1544 DFETAQRLIDG

-1592 QYKLIPERREPL
+1592 QYKLIPDRREPL
-1604 KTMWWKRLQGGQR
+1604 KNMWWKRLQGGQR

-1650 KSGSLHL
+1650 KSGSLMQ

-1670 KLNPDEKLP
+1670 SVNANESLP
-1679 CNQPQVTFAY
+1679 YHLPQVTYAY
-1689 TKYMAAS
+1689 TKHMAAS
-1696 NQLQEAYDQL
+1696 DNMKGAYEQLSRFVKAYSSQ
-1706 RCFVDKYSTELS
+1706 LS
-1718 CLPPEAVKPQ
+1718 CMPDTICKHE
-1728 DQRLMARCYLRLA
+1728 DHRLLARCYLRLA
-1741 TWQNKLQER
+1741 MWQNKLEGLDPEAVQ
-1750 LCPGAIQGDLECFE
+1750 GALNCFE
-1764 KATSYDPNWYK
+1764 KATNYDPNCYK
-1775 AWHRWAYMNFKVV
+1775 AWHLYAYMNFKVV
-1788 QAQKTALD
+1788 QAQKQALESY
-1796 KQQASLPPGLNIGIG
+1796 KIPIEVHNPALL
-1811 LSMDSDMLII
+1811 LEKERII
-1821 QQYAVPAVQGF
+1821 IEQYAVPAVHGF

-1847 LRLLTLWFDYGNHA
+1847 LRLLTLWFDYGHHS

-1866 LMSGMKLIEI
+1866 LLSGMKLIEI

-1893 RQLVGQ
+1893 RNLVGQ
-1899 LIHQLLMDIGKNH
+1899 LIHQLLIDIGKYH

-1926 ASLARRNAAFKI
+1926 ASVARKNAAFKI
-1938 LDSMRKHSPTLVE
+1938 LDSMRKHSPVLVE
-1951 QAVMCSEELIRVAIL
+1951 QTMMISEELIRVAIL

-1987 VKGMFEILEPLHA
+1987 IKGMFDILEPLHA

-2024 AYEWSQRYKTSAVV
+2024 AYEWTQRYKSSNAL
-2038 MDLDRAWDIYYH
+2038 MDLDHAWDIYYH

-2064 LELPYVSPKLMTCK
+2064 LELPYVSPKLLACK

-2093 LIRISHIKTNLQ
+2093 LIRISFIKTNLQ

-2208 HRTMLNF
+2208 HRTMLSF

-2228 EVFEYALGQTQG
+2228 EVFEYALAQTPG

-2249 KSPSSELWFE
+2249 KSPSSEVWFE
-2259 RRNNYTRSLAVMSMV
+2259 RRTNYTRSLAVMSMV

-2377 VDKKGND
+2377 TEAKNHRPKNPND
-2384 AAGANG
+2384 PTNTTN
-2390 GGAAG
+2390 
-2395 RGGSGM
+2395 M
-2401 QVGNS
+2401 VGNN
-2406 GDSLSNSVEDSLPM
+2406 GNSLSNSVEESMLHSNHI
-2420 AKSKTYEAQLLLQQA
+2420 AKSKAYDNQLF
-2435 GGLHNNVADETNSK
+2435 GGLGVPAANADITNGK
-2449 ASQVI
+2449 ASKVI
-2454 KRVKCKLTG
+2454 KRVKRKLTG

-2469 KSVNE
+2469 TSYTV
-2474 QQQVELLIQQATNNE
+2474 QQQVDLLIQQATNNE

>member
-1 MSTSSVVQNFVNGL
+1 MSTTSVVQQFVNGL
-15 KSRNRNVQNKAAQDL
+15 KSRNRNVQNKATQDL
-30 FLYVKTELR
+30 LFYVKTELR

-50 DEFDHHIFNMVN
+50 DEFDHHIFTMVN
-62 AADINEKKGG
+62 ATDINEKKGG

-79 ITSDGLTTRK
+79 INCEGSLTARK

-117 VKLANMPGSKG
+117 VKLANMPTSKG

-141 MLSGDRQEYRRHAAV
+141 VLRGERQEYRRHSAV

-170 YQQILTFFEHIFNA
+170 YQHILTFFEVIFNA

-211 NTKQSSEPQ
+211 STKQSSEPQ
-220 WYKICY
+220 WYRICY
-226 DEASASFN
+226 DEANGSFN
-234 QDVATGKEQK
+234 ADLASSKDQK
-244 GMTRDDR
+244 GVTRDDR
-251 IHGGLI
+251 IHGGLV

-264 CANASWE
+264 CANATWE
-271 RRYTALKTL
+271 RRYTSLKTL
-280 FPKAHHNKFLEAS
+280 FPKTQHNKFLEAS
-293 SHSSMSSQLNTFVP
+293 SSSSMGSQLNTLVP

-319 TQMHMEAEHHHNG
+319 SQTHLGEGEHHKG
-332 MAKFASVSSQKK
+332 VAKFAS
-344 SQTISYFTT
+344 
-353 IFLLQHNVLESA
+353 HNVLESA
-365 YAHEILQAH
+365 YAQEILQEH
-374 YTTICD
+374 YTNICD
-380 NVLEQRFS
+380 NVLEQRTS

-409 EVFVE
+409 AVFVK
-414 KYLQICV
+414 KYLQTCV
-421 PHLMQILRGK
+421 SHLMQILRGK

-443 YLAVAVESAIE
+443 YIAVAVQSAIE
-454 KYLETI
+454 VHLSSI
-460 MSCVKMALPAKD
+460 MTSVKVALPAKD
-472 LASSKRKAPVD
+472 LTSKRKVPVD

-488 CITLLAHAVRSEIV
+488 CITLLAHAVKSEIADDV
-502 KDVRDILEQ
+502 KDILEQ
-511 MFSTGLS
+511 MFYTGLS

-532 PQLKSGITDGLIGVL
+532 PQLKSAITEGLIGIL
-547 SQVLMNKPAAIP
+547 SQVLMNKAAVLP
-559 YAALPPIAIDG
+559 YTALPTIAIDG
-570 SLIMQMADGGTTVL
+570 SLMQNGDGATTVL

-608 YFIVHEQQEIRLEAV
+608 FFIVHEQQEIRLEAV

-635 SAESMENSKT
+635 SSESMENSKT

-676 LDETFDA
+676 LDETFDG

-713 GRLSSMNP
+713 GRLSSINP

-734 LLTDL
+734 LITDL
-739 KYSGMNRNKEQS
+739 KYSGMSRNKEQS
-751 ARMLDH
+751 AKMLDH

-807 SNEMELWADDLLSI
+807 SDEMELWADDLLSI

-1023 ISYMSDIFKLIKE
+1023 ISYMGDIFKLIKE
-1036 FWTINTPLQSTLI
+1036 FWTINTPLQNTLI

-1104 YYLPLIVPP
+1104 YYLPLILPP

-1123 PQQVS
+1123 PRQVS

-1160 TEPELRDQ
+1160 AEPELRDQ

-1181 KKYLV
+1181 NKYLV

-1191 QRILTKHRIGDSEYD
+1191 QRTLNKHRIADPEYED
-1206 KLLIRLQNNSTL
+1206 LLSRIKSNSTR
-1218 ADACGSGEFGLR
+1218 ADSYGAGESALR
-1230 QAKIKYNEPFVT
+1230 PARSKNNEPFVT
-1242 DRNSNNRNLQ
+1242 DRNSNNKNLQ
-1252 VSTNVL
+1252 VTTNEL

-1282 GLLKESPSHALRACC
+1282 GLLKESPSHALRACR

-1315 ISCWTELSPE
+1315 ISCWTELSPDL
-1325 HKHELTQSLIQ
+1325 KNELTQSLIQ

-1368 TNLLGTRAMAC
+1368 TKLLGTRAMAC

-1388 KEEEFLLKEEASVF
+1388 KEEEFLLREDSQVF

-1416 AAEGLLTTYRN
+1416 AAEGLLTRYRN

-1444 WDQAL
+1444 WDEAL
-1449 EHYERNLQ
+1449 EHYERNLK
-1457 TDSSDLE
+1457 TNSSDLE

-1472 LEALGDWSELSQVT
+1472 LEALGDWSELSNVT
-1486 KREWEGFGTEAR
+1486 KHEWETFGAEAKSR
-1498 ARASPLAAVAAWG
+1498 AGPLAAVAAWG

-1670 KLNPDEKLP
+1670 KLNPNQPLP
-1679 CNQPQVTFAY
+1679 CNQPQVTYAY
-1689 TKYMAAS
+1689 TKYMAAN
-1696 NQLQEAYDQL
+1696 NQLQEAYEQL
-1706 RCFVDKYSTELS
+1706 THFVSTYSQELS
-1718 CLPPEAVKPQ
+1718 CLPPEALKQQ
-1728 DQRLMARCYLRLA
+1728 DQRLMARCYLRMA
-1741 TWQNKLQER
+1741 TWQNKLQDSIR
-1750 LCPGAIQGDLECFE
+1750 PDAIQGALECFE

-1775 AWHRWAYMNFKVV
+1775 AWHLWAYMNFKVV
-1788 QAQKTALD
+1788 QAQKSALD
-1796 KQQASLPPGLNIGIG
+1796 KQQPPGASMG
-1811 LSMDSDMLII
+1811 LDSDLMII
-1821 QQYAVPAVQGF
+1821 QRYAVPAVQGF

-1861 EVYDA
+1861 EVYEA
-1866 LMSGMKLIEI
+1866 LLSGMKLIEI

-1938 LDSMRKHSPTLVE
+1938 LDSMTKHSPTLVE

-2064 LELPYVSPKLMTCK
+2064 LELPYVSPKLTTCK

-2093 LIRISHIKTNLQ
+2093 LIRISIIKTNLQ

-2228 EVFEYALGQTQG
+2228 EVFEHALGQTQG

-2384 AAGANG
+2384 AVAGA
-2390 GGAAG
+2390 GAPGG

-2401 QVGNS
+2401 Q
-2406 GDSLSNSVEDSLPM
+2406 DSLSNSVEDSLPM
-2420 AKSKTYEAQLLLQQA
+2420 AKSKPYDPTLQQ

-2463 TDFQTQ
+2463 TDFQTE

-2474 QQQVELLIQQATNNE
+2474 QSQVELLIQQATNNE